1 MHDDLVLADLVQVKR
16 LDGTRPLYPLV
27 GTALNLVAAKQ
38 LDWQDRKAASFCL
51 TPGWCGYL
59 PPDSRRGDAPI
70 GDLAAAT
77 AGTADASQAA
87 PRTESLAASLTLGS
101 AIAISGAAVNPNM
114 GYHSSPAVTFLLT
127 LFDARLGWWLPNPS
141 HPQRPRADSTPFFG
155 RWLLAEMLGQTRYN
169 PQWWRYFGGLAD
181 RPEVR
186 VVILRGAGRGF
197 CAGLDIQ
204 EDRTSDETPVLRTLR
219 TQTRIGNIYRK
230 MRACPQPI
238 VALGHGAACGGGL
251 SLLLASDVRY
261 AAPSFR
267 ANAAYIR
274 IGLGGCDMASSYFL
288 PRLVGASLASEM
300 ILTGR
305 FIDAERALRAGLVS
319 EIVEEAALLDRGLAL
334 ADEMLATSPYGL
346 RLSKQALNLNI
357 DAQSLDAAMAIED
370 RQQVILSAT
379 EDHREALAAFLE
391 KRAPDY
397 RER

>member
-1 MHDDLVLADLVQVKR
+1 VSELLIEARGQVEIATLNRPERLNALNEGLVDDLNA
-16 LDGTRPLYPLV
+16 
-27 GTALNLVAAKQ
+27 
-38 LDWQDRKAASFCL
+38 
-51 TPGWCGYL
+51 
-59 PPDSRRGDAPI
+59 
-70 GDLAAAT
+70 
-77 AGTADASQAA
+77 
-87 PRTESLAASLTLGS
+87 
-101 AIAISGAAVNPNM
+101 
-114 GYHSSPAVTFLLT
+114 
-127 LFDARLGWWLPNPS
+127 
-141 HPQRPRADSTPFFG
+141 
-155 RWLLAEMLGQTRYN
+155 
-169 PQWWRYFGGLAD
+169 YFGGLAD

-204 EDRTSDETPVLRTLR
+204 EDRSSDETPVLRTLR

-230 MRACPQPI
+230 TRACPQPI
-238 VALGHGAACGGGL
+238 IALGHGAACGGGL

-261 AAPSFR
+261 ATPDFR

-288 PRLVGASLASEM
+288 PRLVGASLAAEM

-319 EIVEEAALLDRGLAL
+319 EIIDEETLLERGLAL
-334 ADEMLATSPYGL
+334 ADEMLATSPHGL

-357 DAQSLDAAMAIED
+357 DAQSLDAALAIED

-379 EDHREALAAFLE
+379 EDHREALTAFLE
-391 KRAPDY
+391 KRAPEY

>member
-1 MHDDLVLADLVQVKR
+1 MSELLIETRGAVEIATLNRPER
-16 LDGTRPLYPLV
+16 LN
-27 GTALNLVAAKQ
+27 ALNEGLVDELNA
-38 LDWQDRKAASFCL
+38 
-51 TPGWCGYL
+51 
-59 PPDSRRGDAPI
+59 
-70 GDLAAAT
+70 
-77 AGTADASQAA
+77 
-87 PRTESLAASLTLGS
+87 
-101 AIAISGAAVNPNM
+101 
-114 GYHSSPAVTFLLT
+114 
-127 LFDARLGWWLPNPS
+127 
-141 HPQRPRADSTPFFG
+141 
-155 RWLLAEMLGQTRYN
+155 
-169 PQWWRYFGGLAD
+169 YFGGLAE
-181 RPEVR
+181 RPDVR
-186 VVILRGAGRGF
+186 VVVLRGAGRGF

-204 EDRTSDETPVLRTLR
+204 EDRSSDETPVLRTLR
-219 TQTRIGNIYRK
+219 TQTSIGNIYRK

-238 VALGHGAACGGGL
+238 IALGHGAACGGGL

-261 AAPSFR
+261 ATPSFK

-305 FIDAERALRAGLVS
+305 FIDAERALRVGLVS
-319 EIVEEAALLDRGLAL
+319 EIVDQDALLARGLAL

-357 DAQSLDAAMAIED
+357 DAPSLDAAMAIED

-391 KRAPDY
+391 KRAPEY

>member
-1 MHDDLVLADLVQVKR
+1 MNELLIEARGAVEIATLNRPER
-16 LDGTRPLYPLV
+16 LN
-27 GTALNLVAAKQ
+27 ALNEGLV
-38 LDWQDRKAASFCL
+38 
-51 TPGWCGYL
+51 
-59 PPDSRRGDAPI
+59 DA
-70 GDLAAAT
+70 LNA
-77 AGTADASQAA
+77 
-87 PRTESLAASLTLGS
+87 
-101 AIAISGAAVNPNM
+101 
-114 GYHSSPAVTFLLT
+114 
-127 LFDARLGWWLPNPS
+127 
-141 HPQRPRADSTPFFG
+141 
-155 RWLLAEMLGQTRYN
+155 
-169 PQWWRYFGGLAD
+169 YFGGLAD

-186 VVILRGAGRGF
+186 VVVLRGAGRGF

-204 EDRTSDETPVLRTLR
+204 EDRSSSDETPVLRTLR

-238 VALGHGAACGGGL
+238 IALGHGAAAGGGL

-261 AAPSFR
+261 AAPSFK

-319 EIVEEAALLDRGLAL
+319 EIVEEDALLDRGLAL

-357 DAQSLDAAMAIED
+357 DAPSLDAAMAIED

-391 KRAPDY
+391 KRAPAY

>member
-1 MHDDLVLADLVQVKR
+1 MTGELLIEARGAVEIATLNRPER
-16 LDGTRPLYPLV
+16 LN
-27 GTALNLVAAKQ
+27 ALNE
-38 LDWQDRKAASFCL
+38 
-51 TPGWCGYL
+51 G
-59 PPDSRRGDAPI
+59 
-70 GDLAAAT
+70 LAHELNA
-77 AGTADASQAA
+77 
-87 PRTESLAASLTLGS
+87 
-101 AIAISGAAVNPNM
+101 
-114 GYHSSPAVTFLLT
+114 
-127 LFDARLGWWLPNPS
+127 
-141 HPQRPRADSTPFFG
+141 
-155 RWLLAEMLGQTRYN
+155 
-169 PQWWRYFGGLAD
+169 YFGGLAD
-181 RPEVR
+181 RKDVR

-204 EDRTSDETPVLRTLR
+204 EDRSSDETPVLRTLR
-219 TQTRIGNIYRK
+219 TQTSIGNIYRK

-238 VALGHGAACGGGL
+238 IALGHGAAAGGGL

-261 AAPSFR
+261 AAPDFR
-267 ANAAYIR
+267 CNAAYIR

-319 EIVEEAALLDRGLAL
+319 EIVGQDELLDRGLAL

-370 RQQVILSAT
+370 RQQVILSVT

-391 KRAPDY
+391 KRAPEY

>member
-1 MHDDLVLADLVQVKR
+1 MSGALLIEARGQVEIATLNRPDR
-16 LDGTRPLYPLV
+16 LNALNGGLV
-27 GTALNLVAAKQ
+27 GELN
-38 LDWQDRKAASFCL
+38 D
-51 TPGWCGYL
+51 
-59 PPDSRRGDAPI
+59 
-70 GDLAAAT
+70 
-77 AGTADASQAA
+77 
-87 PRTESLAASLTLGS
+87 
-101 AIAISGAAVNPNM
+101 
-114 GYHSSPAVTFLLT
+114 
-127 LFDARLGWWLPNPS
+127 
-141 HPQRPRADSTPFFG
+141 
-155 RWLLAEMLGQTRYN
+155 
-169 PQWWRYFGGLAD
+169 YFGGLAD
-181 RPEVR
+181 RQDVR

-219 TQTRIGNIYRK
+219 TQTDIGNIYRK

-238 VALGHGAACGGGL
+238 IALGHGAAAGGGL
-251 SLLLASDVRY
+251 SLMLASDVRY

-267 ANAAYIR
+267 CNAAYIR

-305 FIDAERALRAGLVS
+305 FIDAARALGAGLVS
-319 EIVEEAALLDRGLAL
+319 EIVEEEALLDRGLAL
-334 ADEMLATSPYGL
+334 ADEMLVTAPWGL

-379 EDHREALAAFLE
+379 EDHREALAAFLG
-391 KRAPDY
+391 KRPPEY

>member
-1 MHDDLVLADLVQVKR
+1 MTAELLIEARGAVEIATLNRPERLNALNEELVDDLNA
-16 LDGTRPLYPLV
+16 
-27 GTALNLVAAKQ
+27 
-38 LDWQDRKAASFCL
+38 
-51 TPGWCGYL
+51 
-59 PPDSRRGDAPI
+59 
-70 GDLAAAT
+70 
-77 AGTADASQAA
+77 
-87 PRTESLAASLTLGS
+87 
-101 AIAISGAAVNPNM
+101 
-114 GYHSSPAVTFLLT
+114 
-127 LFDARLGWWLPNPS
+127 
-141 HPQRPRADSTPFFG
+141 
-155 RWLLAEMLGQTRYN
+155 
-169 PQWWRYFGGLAD
+169 YFGGLAD

-204 EDRTSDETPVLRTLR
+204 EDRSSDETPVLRTLR

-230 MRACPQPI
+230 MRVCPQPI
-238 VALGHGAACGGGL
+238 IALGHGAACGGGL

-261 AAPSFR
+261 ATPDFR

-288 PRLVGASLASEM
+288 PRLVGASLAAEM

-319 EIVEEAALLDRGLAL
+319 EIIDEETLLERGLAL
-334 ADEMLATSPYGL
+334 ADEMLATSPHGL

-379 EDHREALAAFLE
+379 EDHREALTAFLE
-391 KRAPDY
+391 KRAPEY